1 MIQLVSLKKNYKRVK
16 LLLCLDLYY
25 IFLLLI
31 TSSLSFHLI
40 LKNLST
46 KHCKSEDYDIRR
58 IILYMDETIGGYLE
72 KLRHSCGYSLRLAA
86 KKTSLSHGYI
96 RDVELGRKNFTNF
109 EIIPKPDT
117 LKKFAVGYRA
127 SFSELMRIAGHI
139 VTKPTNEFEFIE
151 LDFNKV
157 LYIRI
162 DINDTVTYHSST
174 QTFFES
180 KSLFEFSLFEHS
192 LEKNGYLRIKSGWYV
207 NLKMVKRYDEFTGEL
222 SFCEDFENNN
232 IRIPKILAISVQKEI
247 SKAIKQNNLHNFNN
261 SYKPFIRTIR
271 NLIIH

>member
-1 MIQLVSLKKNYKRVK
+1 
-16 LLLCLDLYY
+16 
-25 IFLLLI
+25 
-31 TSSLSFHLI
+31 
-40 LKNLST
+40 
-46 KHCKSEDYDIRR
+46 
-58 IILYMDETIGGYLE
+58 MDETIGGYLE

-96 RDVELGRKNFTNF
+96 RDVELGRKNFSNF

-117 LKKFAVGYRA
+117 LKKFALGYRV
-127 SFSELMRIAGHI
+127 SFNELMRIAGHI
-139 VTKPTNEFEFIE
+139 VSNPTNEFEFID
-151 LDFNKV
+151 LDLNKV
-157 LYIRI
+157 LFIRI

-207 NLKMVKRYDEFTGEL
+207 NLKMVKRYDETTGEL
-222 SFCEDFENNN
+222 SFFEDFEDNN
-232 IRIPKILAISVQKEI
+232 IRIPKILAISIQNEI
-247 SKAIKQNNLHNFNN
+247 SKATKLNNVQNLDC

-271 NLIIH
+271 NLIIR